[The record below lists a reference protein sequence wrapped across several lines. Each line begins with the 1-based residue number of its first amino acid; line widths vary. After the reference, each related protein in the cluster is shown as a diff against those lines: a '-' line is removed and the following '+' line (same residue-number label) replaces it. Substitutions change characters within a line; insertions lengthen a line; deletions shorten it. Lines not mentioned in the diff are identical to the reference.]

1 MSRSFEKIN
10 NDSVPFFEKEVKC
23 PVCGYP
29 SVHHYLKDHVFSVEK
44 REEDFFISKYRWKK
58 KEYNQFSIYSF
69 FFWHCTKCKYTD
81 EQTIFL
87 KPDNLKTG
95 DQHLIKHIYPHK
107 ASGDKVIDLLSK
119 YVKYPYTD
127 HFSVLS
133 LHLLACYIQLL
144 PEPYQRNVEKLAR
157 YFHRTSWIFRL
168 EEAGGEAEEQKI
180 FYDEY
185 MKFYEQLQANFMNSL
200 ASLEDLQ
207 QWFSK
212 RFELERKQKR
222 NEWSTFRKKIEELYR
237 NMTHYMDK
245 IILLLQD
252 YHRLGLN
259 YKKQFCASG
268 KNLSETQFYEYES
281 YDAYLVE
288 VKEFWPEMPIN
299 ERTAILK
306 AIQYYEEII
315 RSRILDNNKFKL
327 FQVYKLIIYLY
338 SRIDE
343 VNKAIG
349 TSDLLLE
356 KASAFKNAA
365 LRRLQRLEIIKD
377 DRIDPQMLK
386 SYVKKVNDII
396 ESVGYRKKKLLERKF
411 ELDSIKAKE
420 IYTNNRNLPADKLL
434 ELFKKEQIMDEVI
447 QKYMEEKQKET
458 KKGFFQIFKL

>member
-1 MSRSFEKIN
+1 MSNLIEETGKE
-10 NDSVPFFEKEVKC
+10 SVPFFEKEVKC

-29 SVHHYLKDHVFSVEK
+29 SVHHYLKDHVFIVEK

-58 KEYNQFSIYSF
+58 KEYNQFNLYSF
-69 FFWHCTKCKYTD
+69 FFWHCTECKYTD
-81 EQTIFL
+81 ERTVFL
-87 KPDNLKTG
+87 KPENLKTN
-95 DQHLIKHIYPHK
+95 DRHLIKHIFPKK
-107 ASGDKVIDLLSK
+107 ASGDKVINLLSK

-127 HFSVLS
+127 RFSVLS

-168 EEAGGEAEEQKI
+168 EETGGEAEERKM

-185 MKFYEQLQANFMNSL
+185 MKFYEQLQANFVNSL

-207 QWFSK
+207 QWFIK
-212 RFELERKQKR
+212 RFEVERKQKHSK
-222 NEWSTFRKKIEELYR
+222 WSTFRKKIEELYK
-237 NMTHYMDK
+237 NMTQHMDK
-245 IILLLQD
+245 IVLLLQD

-259 YKKQFCASG
+259 YKKQFCTFG

-281 YDAYLVE
+281 YEAYLVE
-288 VKEFWPEMPIN
+288 VKKYWPEMPIS

-306 AIQYYEEII
+306 AIQYYEELI
-315 RSRILDNNKFKL
+315 RSRIFDNNKFKL

-343 VNKAIG
+343 VNKAIRM
-349 TSDLLLE
+349 SELLLE
-356 KASAFKNAA
+356 KASTFQKAV
-365 LRRLQRLEIIKD
+365 LRRLQRLEIIRD
-377 DRIDPQMLK
+377 DRVDPQILK
-386 SYVKKVNDII
+386 SYAKRVNDII
-396 ESVGYRKKKLLERKF
+396 GSIEYRKKKLLERKF

-434 ELFKKEQIMDEVI
+434 ELFKKEQIMDEI
-447 QKYMEEKQKET
+447 IHRYMEEKQKET